1 MIEATALTKQYKE
14 KLAVDDLS
22 FTVHPGRITGF
33 LGPNGAGKS
42 TTMRLIMQLDRP
54 TSGQVLI
61 AGRSFRH
68 LPEPLRHVGALLDAK
83 SAHPGRSAYDHLH
96 CLAASNRIG
105 RRRVQEVIELV
116 GLESVARKR
125 VRGFSLGMSQRLGL
139 ATALLG
145 DPPVLVLDE
154 PINGLDP
161 EGVKWMRELLTRL
174 SREGRTI
181 FLSSHLMTEMA
192 VTADHLIIIGQG
204 RLLADVSTKD
214 FIAQHART
222 YVRLRSPEQDRLRS
236 VLLARHITVEDGPDG
251 ALHALDA
258 RIEDVGALIRENN
271 VTVTELAAASSS
283 LEEAFMELTS
293 RTVEYRSHRT
303 DEVQR

>member
-1 MIEATALTKQYKE
+1 MIEATALTKRYQQKV
-14 KLAVDDLS
+14 AVDELT
-22 FTVHPGRITGF
+22 FTVQPGRITGF

-61 AGRSFRH
+61 GGQAYRQ
-68 LPEPLRHVGALLDAK
+68 LVEPLRHVGALLDAK
-83 SAHPGRSAYDHLH
+83 SAHPGRTAYDHLY

-105 RRRVQEVIELV
+105 KRRVQEVIDLV
-116 GLESVARKR
+116 GLESVARTR

-161 EGVKWMRELLTRL
+161 EGVKWMRDFLTRL
-174 SREGRTI
+174 ADEGRTV

-192 VTADHLIIIGQG
+192 LTAQHLIIIGQG
-204 RLLADVSTKD
+204 RC
-214 FIAQHART
+214 
-222 YVRLRSPEQDRLRS
+222 SP
-236 VLLARHITVEDGPDG
+236 T
-251 ALHALDA
+251 
-258 RIEDVGALIRENN
+258 
-271 VTVTELAAASSS
+271 
-283 LEEAFMELTS
+283 
-293 RTVEYRSHRT
+293 
-303 DEVQR
+303 

>member
-1 MIEATALTKQYKE
+1 MIEATQLTKHYGRKA
-14 KLAVDDLS
+14 AVSGLT
-22 FTVHPGRITGF
+22 FTVRPGRVTGF

-42 TTMRLIMQLDRP
+42 TTMRLILQLDAP
-54 TSGQVLI
+54 TSGRVTVHGKPYRELV
-61 AGRSFRH
+61 
-68 LPEPLRHVGALLDAK
+68 EPLRHVGALLEAK
-83 SAHPGRSAYDHLH
+83 SAHPGRTAYDHLC

-105 RRRVQEVIELV
+105 RRRVREVIEMV

-161 EGVKWMRELLTRL
+161 EGVRWIRDLLTGL
-174 SREGRTI
+174 AREGRTV

-192 VTADHLIIIGQG
+192 MTAEHLIIIGQG
-204 RLLADVSTKD
+204 RLLADTTTAD
-214 FIAQHART
+214 FVTRHAGS
-222 YVRLRSPEQDRLRS
+222 YVRIRTTERERLRAALVS
-236 VLLARHITVEDGPDG
+236 RQLTVEDGPDG

-258 RIEDVGALIRENN
+258 SPEQIGGIGRDEGIV
-271 VTVTELAAASSS
+271 VTELTGCSAS
-283 LEEAFMELTS
+283 LEEAFMDLTA
-293 RTVEYRSHRT
+293 RAVEYRGT
-303 DEVQR
+303 GVGEVTR